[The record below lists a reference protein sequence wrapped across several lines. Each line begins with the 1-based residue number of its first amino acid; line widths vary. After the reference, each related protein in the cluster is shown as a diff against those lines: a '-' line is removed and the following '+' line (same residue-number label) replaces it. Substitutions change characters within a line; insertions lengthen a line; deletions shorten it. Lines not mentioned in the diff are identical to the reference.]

1 MCFSDAF
8 SQRTSHA
15 DVAFTAGAM
24 TSSSISYHNTWRPN
38 FGPKRRFEIG
48 LGLRYSNAFK
58 KEAEFITSG
67 PAKYTRGSDVPIAV
81 VFSDQRPEN
90 WDTLTV
96 QKPFVH
102 AVNLCLDLGFN
113 FTEKFSFGFNI
124 DLIGFSFGSEKS
136 AYLTLD
142 QFRNLDKVKPYAFNA
157 LLTGDLD
164 LGTLNSEFFLRYKI
178 TEKWAVRGIFQ
189 FLFSEYETQ
198 NVEQTFSDGEI
209 NKRFRNKA
217 NNFGVGLSYYF

>member
-1 MCFSDAF
+1 MF
-8 SQRTSHA
+8 
-15 DVAFTAGAM
+15 
-24 TSSSISYHNTWRPN
+24 SSSISYHHNWRPN

-48 LGLRYSNAFK
+48 LGLRYSNAFR

-67 PAKYTRGSDVPIAV
+67 PAKYTRGSDAPFAV
-81 VFSDQRPEN
+81 VVSEQRPEN

-96 QKPFVH
+96 DRPFIH

-124 DLIGFSFGSEKS
+124 DLIGVSFGAEKS
-136 AYLTLD
+136 AYLTYD
-142 QFRNLDKVKPYAFNA
+142 QFRHPDKVKPYAFNA

-198 NVEQTFSDGEI
+198 NVEQAFSDGET

-217 NNFGVGLSYYF
+217 NNFGLGLSYYF